1 MMETVGSIRKT
12 DTAEVRISRS
22 YWKGRPV
29 VDLRIWFV
37 PDGSADFVPS
47 RKGLTIDVGK
57 LPELVNL
64 LSSVADESPQI
75 AA

>member
-1 MMETVGSIRKT
+1 MGAIVGSIRKT
-12 DTAEVRISRS
+12 DTAEVRVSRT

-37 PDGSADFVPS
+37 PDGGGDFVPS
-47 RKGLTIDVGK
+47 RKGLTIDIGK
-57 LPELVNL
+57 LPELVSL
-64 LSSVADESPQI
+64 LSTVADATPQI

>member
-1 MMETVGSIRKT
+1 MMKTLGSIRKT
-12 DTAEVRISRS
+12 DTAEVRVSRS

-29 VDLRIWFV
+29 IDLRIWFV
-37 PDGSADFVPS
+37 PDGGADFVPS
-47 RKGLTIDVGK
+47 RKGLTIDIGK

-64 LSSVADESPQI
+64 LSIVAHEAPQI